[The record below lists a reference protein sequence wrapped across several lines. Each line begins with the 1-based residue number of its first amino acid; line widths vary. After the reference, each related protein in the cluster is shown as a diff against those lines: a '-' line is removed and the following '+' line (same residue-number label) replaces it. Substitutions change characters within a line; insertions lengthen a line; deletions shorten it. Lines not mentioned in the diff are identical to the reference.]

1 MGYLPVSIS
10 RSRFEGLTIIPNYLN
25 YLPFPFI
32 RSIYLQTTPCTGK
45 KTSNSNSLPPLWK
58 KRGRR
63 GERKKRAVGG
73 KKTTPLV
80 ILPIAA
86 SKLFPIAEHRYPDRF
101 LNGPLLYEDPRVP
114 CSKVCQACSSL
125 PRTLTPPPLSLKE
138 KPFQKKKNKRK
149 GRKNLHIALSNIDV
163 SRVRV
168 TRSTLVTR

>member
-63 GERKKRAVGG
+63 GERKKRVVGG

-101 LNGPLLYEDPRVP
+101 LNGPLLYEDPCVRKFAKLVP
-114 CSKVCQACSSL
+114 ACRGHSL
-125 PRTLTPPPLSLKE
+125 LLLSLSKRNLS
-138 KPFQKKKNKRK
+138 KKKKTREK
-149 GRKNLHIALSNIDV
+149 GGRIYTLP
-163 SRVRV
+163 SRI
-168 TRSTLVTR
+168 SMFLAWE